1 MFPEFLMSLASSF
14 VLSHSHQFLAWG
26 ASDDIC
32 LYFLCCQVVT
42 ACIFFE
48 RGKMSWWYAFILCL
62 WPAWR
67 AKKWQILLNILGVS
81 LAFLYYLDANLKA
94 SSCSNSVMRSQ
105 NMSSKRLAC
114 SANSLSICCVK
125 MHLNLPSSFL
135 CADLWARVRVCVCV
149 MSSGE
154 YCTSMKQQKC
164 KIFYCLHWLSS
175 FLLSPWTLH
184 GFPLIITNH
193 I

>member
-42 ACIFFE
+42 TCIFFE
-48 RGKMSWWYAFILCL
+48 RGKMSWWHAFLCL
-62 WPAWR
+62 WPASR
-67 AKKWQILLNILGVS
+67 AKKWQILLNILGFS

-105 NMSSKRLAC
+105 NMSSKPLAC
-114 SANSLSICCVK
+114 SANSLSTCCVK

-135 CADLWARVRVCVCV
+135 CADLWACVCVCV

-154 YCTSMKQQKC
+154 YCTSTKQQKF

-175 FLLSPWTLH
+175 FLLSPWTLN